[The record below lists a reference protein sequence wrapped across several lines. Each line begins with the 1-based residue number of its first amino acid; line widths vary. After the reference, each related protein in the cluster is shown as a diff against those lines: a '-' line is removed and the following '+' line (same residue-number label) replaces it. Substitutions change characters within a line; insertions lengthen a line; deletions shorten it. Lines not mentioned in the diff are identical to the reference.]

1 MEGVK
6 ISHKDIG
13 QHFLQRWKLRFPLV
27 QQIQHMIPEQLTTEK
42 TCQPTAGDINNT
54 KLKI

>member
-13 QHFLQRWKLRFPLV
+13 QHFLQRWKLRFSLV
-27 QQIQHMIPEQLTTEK
+27 QQIQHMVPEQLTTEK